1 VPRLLGHCGVGCDL
15 EHAQVP
21 SLCFHEDKG
30 LSYAVFFVLG
40 LWIGCALGIVLMIL
54 AQKWRREG

>member
-1 VPRLLGHCGVGCDL
+1 MPSPGREQQGHMQL
-15 EHAQVP
+15 PAQLAP
-21 SLCFHEDKG
+21 FAKYILSG